1 MELMWIKVK
10 LFFAKVWG
18 FLKLFGGYLL
28 FGFMVIVS
36 VFFYSQLNGRLER
49 MRQGMLDKEKAH
61 RDNLDRLQAEIDA
74 QLKARQEIE
83 KLYTDL
89 MAKIKREHS
98 EGVQQIAE
106 TRDREVREIITRN
119 RENPTAMATA
129 MNSLFGVPVIALE
142 EVPKS

>member
-10 LFFAKVWG
+10 LFLAKVWG

-28 FGFMVIVS
+28 FGFMVMVS
-36 VFFYSQLNGRLER
+36 VFFYSQLNGRIER
-49 MRQGMLDKEKAH
+49 MQQNMLDKEKAH

>member
-1 MELMWIKVK
+1 MELMWMKVK
-10 LFFAKVWG
+10 LFFVKAWG
-18 FLKLFGGYLL
+18 FLKQFGGYVL
-28 FGFMVIVS
+28 FFLTVAAS
-36 VFFYSQLNGRLER
+36 AFFYSQLNGRLQR
-49 MRQGMLDKEKAH
+49 MSQDMLDKEKAH
-61 RDNLDRLQAEIDA
+61 KDNLDRLQAEIDA

-89 MAKIKREHS
+89 MAKIKHEHS

-106 TRDREVREIITRN
+106 TRDREIREIITRN

>member
-1 MELMWIKVK
+1 MELMWIKAK

-28 FGFMVIVS
+28 FGLMVIVS
-36 VFFYSQLNGRLER
+36 LFFYSQLNGRIER
-49 MRQGMLDKEKAH
+49 MQQNMLDKEKAH